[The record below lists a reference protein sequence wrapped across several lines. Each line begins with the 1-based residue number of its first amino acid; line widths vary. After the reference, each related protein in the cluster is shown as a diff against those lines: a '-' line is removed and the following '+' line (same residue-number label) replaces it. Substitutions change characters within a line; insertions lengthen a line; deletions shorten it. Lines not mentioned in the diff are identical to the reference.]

1 MSISKKVDVILM
13 KRRDFIQKTL
23 LTSGTI
29 AITASTASAVYKEII
44 NKQQFNF
51 MVESHPNLTLIN
63 NFFKAY
69 GENDLNAI
77 KNILAEDVKWHIPGK
92 HPLSGTKT
100 GVDQVLAFFKKLNKA
115 ALKAEPIVMG
125 VNDKYVIDCHRNWS
139 DAENGKNLDSM
150 SCLLWRIENNKI
162 VEVFN
167 FPQDQHIVDT
177 FFSTLYK

>member
-1 MSISKKVDVILM
+1 MR
-13 KRRDFIQKTL
+13 RRDFIQKTL
-23 LTSGTI
+23 LTSGAI
-29 AITASTASAVYKEII
+29 AITASTASAAVNEVIT
-44 NKQQFNF
+44 QQPFNF
-51 MVESHPNLTLIN
+51 MTESHPNLTLIN

-69 GENDLNAI
+69 SENDLKGI
-77 KNILAEDVKWHIPGK
+77 ETILAEDIKWHIPGK

-100 GVDQVLAFFKKLNKA
+100 GVEQVLAFFKKLNKA

-139 DAENGKNLDSM
+139 DVANGENLDSM

-167 FPQDQHIVDT
+167 FPQDQHIVDA
-177 FFSTLYK
+177 FFSKIYR